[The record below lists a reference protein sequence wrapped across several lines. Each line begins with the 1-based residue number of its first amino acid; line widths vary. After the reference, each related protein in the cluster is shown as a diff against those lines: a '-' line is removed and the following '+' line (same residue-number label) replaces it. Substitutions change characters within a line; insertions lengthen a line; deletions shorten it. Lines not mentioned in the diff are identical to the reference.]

1 MQWEL
6 EERWISATAWWDWLM
21 RPRPLMLAGPSTS
34 GNNAIGSCCKWFVT
48 AVIAM
53 YSELKLAEPW
63 WYQGHPR
70 AMDEKKTGP
79 EWLTPHFQHPV
90 STHFQHRRTSNTQRT
105 HSQRP
110 KVTHFQHKK
119 QVSASVARQFQYLPH
134 YNTLEFVWKTG
145 EGSFYLHNYWH
156 QPFRVVNDSATHT
169 DRIQQRTQPK
179 LSHTHRI
186 NSARHTGP
194 GQPRTQIYLSHT
206 HRIYSAIHT
215 KKTQPSHTHTRTF
228 ICCS

>member
-1 MQWEL
+1 MYPLTRTPWATMQNIHVSEPGVLEFQSAQRKLLSDWMQWKL

-21 RPRPLMLAGPSTS
+21 RPRSLMLAGPATS

-70 AMDEKKTGP
+70 AMDEKKPGP
-79 EWLTPHFQHPV
+79 EWLTPHFQQPV

-110 KVTHFQHKK
+110 KVTHFQRKK

-134 YNTLEFVWKTG
+134 QSTPQHLGVCLGDWGGILLLT
-145 EGSFYLHNYWH
+145 
-156 QPFRVVNDSATHT
+156 
-169 DRIQQRTQPK
+169 
-179 LSHTHRI
+179 
-186 NSARHTGP
+186 
-194 GQPRTQIYLSHT
+194 
-206 HRIYSAIHT
+206 
-215 KKTQPSHTHTRTF
+215 
-228 ICCS
+228 